1 MRRSQA
7 PRTGWGGQG
16 SGEPSLCF
24 PPFPSFLPSL
34 PLLSAAPEQLGSWSA
49 AMDRYSMEELI
60 QLGQGR
66 VGLGQGAG
74 FQKGGVQASSWGSA
88 LPTSLWPGPSAG
100 PLLEPCQHV
109 RDGDPSAA
117 RTQAGPCLMGEVGGP
132 GEEQRQS

>member
-88 LPTSLWPGPSAG
+88 LPTSLWPGPCRG
-100 PLLEPCQHV
+100 
-109 RDGDPSAA
+109 
-117 RTQAGPCLMGEVGGP
+117 RTVDS
-132 GEEQRQS
+132 R